1 MQIIVS
7 EKAIAGE
14 SIASIL
20 AGKKVA
26 MSKLDSAQILEF
38 KKGSEDFAVIPLRG
52 HIVDVD
58 FPKQYSS
65 WLGTDLKQLAIAPIE
80 YIPTEKGI
88 AALLKKFAPR
98 AEAVIV
104 ATDADREG
112 ESIGVEALRLM
123 QSTNPK
129 IKISRAYF
137 SAITKRD
144 IEDAFSKLTKVD
156 YNFAD
161 SAYARRE
168 VDLIWGAVLTRFL
181 SLISGRL
188 GKEFLSVGRVQTP
201 VLALIV
207 DREKERL
214 AFKQQKYWVLAAIF
228 EKDKQQFEAEHK
240 KGKFWEKSEAEAI
253 LNKKNATGIVT
264 KVQSAE
270 RTLAKPVPFNTT
282 EFLRAATVLGLTAG
296 EAMQH
301 AEALYQHG
309 LTSYPRTDNS
319 TYPPNLN
326 LKEILNELLKV
337 SDFAPM
343 VEKIFSLGTLS
354 PSKGKES
361 KDHPPI
367 HPVAAASK
375 SQMPERQWRV
385 YELICRRFFAT
396 LSEDAIT
403 FNQRIEIEMNKEPFL
418 AHGQLIK
425 KIGWKEFYPYSTI
438 KEVRLPKLEKGDTVK
453 LIKLDML
460 EKETQPPARYSQ
472 SSLIKLMEDLGL
484 GTKSTRHEIIQK
496 LYNRRYILGLKSIE
510 PHKIAFAVIDS
521 LQKSC
526 KTVTEPKM
534 TADLEREMDEIAAG
548 KIKKDSVV
556 SGSRQ
561 ALSEI
566 LEVLLKD
573 KNEIGSS
580 IRKAFVEDSIVGK
593 CANPACDGQL
603 MIRKGHKTGKRF
615 LGCSK
620 YPQCTTS
627 YPLPQ
632 LGRIVVLNKECPEC
646 KAPMIKIEGKRSRFE
661 MCINHN
667 CKTKDEWKKK
677 RQAAEAAAA
686 AAQAEKP
693 VVQEKAPVEPAKPVA
708 KAKEVP
714 VKAKKAVAKKAAKP
728 KREKKAKGKN

>member
-1 MQIIVS
+1 MQLIIS

-26 MSKLDSAQILEF
+26 ITKQDNAQLLEF

-52 HIVDVD
+52 HIVNVD
-58 FPKQYSS
+58 FPRQFSN
-65 WLGTDLKQLAIAPIE
+65 WLGTDLKQLTVAPIE
-80 YIPTEKGI
+80 YVGTERNI
-88 AALLKKFAPR
+88 IALLKKTAPK
-98 AEAVIV
+98 AEAVII

-112 ESIGVEALRLM
+112 ESIGVEALRFI
-123 QSTNPK
+123 QQANPGVMV
-129 IKISRAYF
+129 SRAYF

-144 IEDAFSKLTKVD
+144 IEEAFSKLANVD
-156 YNFAD
+156 FNFAD
-161 SAYARRE
+161 SADARRE
-168 VDLIWGAVLTRFL
+168 IDLIWGAVLTRFL
-181 SLISGRL
+181 SLVSGRL

-214 AFKQQKYWVLAAIF
+214 AFKQQKYWVLAALF

-253 LNKKNATGIVT
+253 LNKKQAIGIVV
-264 KVQSAE
+264 KVESAE
-270 RTLAKPVPFNTT
+270 RKLAKPVPFNTT
-282 EFLRAATVLGLTAG
+282 EFLRAATVLGFTAG

-301 AEALYQHG
+301 AETLYQMG

-337 SDFAPM
+337 PDFLPL
-343 VEKIFSLGTLS
+343 VEKIFALGKIE
-354 PSKGKES
+354 PSKGKET

-375 SQMPERQWRV
+375 AQLSERQWKV

-396 LSEDAIT
+396 LAEDAIT
-403 FNQRIEIEMNKEPFL
+403 FNQRVEIELNKEPFI

-438 KEVRLPKLEKGDTVK
+438 KEVHLPKLEKGDGVK
-453 LIKLDML
+453 LIKLDLL

-472 SSLIKLMEDLGL
+472 SALIKLMDDLGL
-484 GTKSTRHEIIQK
+484 GTKSTRHEILQK
-496 LYNRRYILGLKSIE
+496 LYLRHYISGLKAIE
-510 PHKIAFAVIDS
+510 PNKIAFAVIDS
-521 LQKSC
+521 LEKYC

-534 TADLEREMDEIAAG
+534 TSELEKEMDEIAAG
-548 KIKKDSVV
+548 KKKKNDIVL
-556 SGSRQ
+556 GSRNV
-561 ALSEI
+561 LLEI
-566 LEVLLKD
+566 LAVLLNE
-573 KNEIGSS
+573 KNAIGSD
-580 IRKAFVEDSIVGK
+580 IRKALTEDSIVGNCTK
-593 CANPACDGQL
+593 LGCDGQL
-603 MIRKGHKTGKRF
+603 MIRKGKTGKRF

-620 YPQCTTS
+620 YPQCINS

-632 LGRIVVLNKECPEC
+632 LGKIIVLNRQCPEC
-646 KAPMIKIEGKRSRFE
+646 NAPMIKIENRRSRFE

-667 CKTKDEWKKK
+667 CKTKQEWKNKK
-677 RQAAEAAAA
+677 AAASPA
-686 AAQAEKP
+686 VPTEKP
-693 VVQEKAPVEPAKPVA
+693 AVQEKTIAVLPQ
-708 KAKEVP
+708 KEIP
-714 VKAKKAVAKKAAKP
+714 TE
-728 KREKKAKGKN
+728 EKKQAKRSTTKKGKK